1 MVERCGARGGVFS
14 YFYFTLRCALRGRA
28 MRPFLAGCSEWP
40 SWERL
45 FGGSLSGSDSRARLR
60 WAVALREARLGSA
73 ASIMARFSGRR
84 LRLLLLV
91 PFNR

>member
-1 MVERCGARGGVFS
+1 M
-14 YFYFTLRCALRGRA
+14 L
-28 MRPFLAGCSEWP
+28 FLAGCSEWP

-45 FGGSLSGSDSRARLR
+45 VRGSLSGSGSRNRLR

-73 ASIMARFSGRR
+73 ANTMAPVYADVGS
-84 LRLLLLV
+84 LLPFLLV